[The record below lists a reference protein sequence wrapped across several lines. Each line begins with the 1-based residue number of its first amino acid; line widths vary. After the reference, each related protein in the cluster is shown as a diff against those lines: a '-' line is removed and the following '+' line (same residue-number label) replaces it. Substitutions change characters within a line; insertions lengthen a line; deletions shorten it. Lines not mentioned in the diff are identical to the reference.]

1 MRLTL
6 DYPPVWLA
14 GSMAA
19 MWGLSRLAPWP
30 AWEGAAALW
39 VGRALILAALLV
51 MSWAA
56 LEFRRARTTI
66 VPHEAPSALVT
77 TGPFRFS
84 RNPIYA
90 ADAAILLGWGLSLG
104 ALLPFAV
111 VPFFVWVIGS
121 RFISGEETRLRAAFP
136 EAFEAWAARTRRWL

>member
-6 DYPPVWLA
+6 DYPPVWLVGA
-14 GSMAA
+14 MAA
-19 MWGLSRLAPWP
+19 MWGLASFAPWP

-39 VGRALILAALLV
+39 AGRAVILAALLV
-51 MSWAA
+51 MVWAA
-56 LEFRRARTTI
+56 VEFRRARTTI

-77 TGPFRFS
+77 SGPFRFS

-104 ALLPFAV
+104 ALLPFV
-111 VPFFVWVIGS
+111 IVPLFVRVIGA
-121 RFISGEETRLRAAFP
+121 RFIRGEEARLRAAFP
-136 EAFEAWAARTRRWL
+136 EAFDAWAARTRRWF

>member
-14 GSMAA
+14 GAMAA

-39 VGRALILAALLV
+39 AGRALILAALLV
-51 MSWAA
+51 MLWAA
-56 LEFRRARTTI
+56 LAFRRARTTI

-77 TGPFRFS
+77 SGPFRFS

-90 ADAAILLGWGLSLG
+90 VDAAILIGWGLSLG
-104 ALLPFAV
+104 ALLPFVV
-111 VPFFVWVIGS
+111 VPLFVRVIGA
-121 RFISGEETRLRAAFP
+121 RFIRGEEARLRAAFP
-136 EAFEAWAARTRRWL
+136 EAFAAWAARTRRWL

>member
-1 MRLTL
+1 MRVTL

-14 GSMAA
+14 GAMAA

-30 AWEGAAALW
+30 ALEGATALW
-39 VGRALILAALLV
+39 AGRALIAAALLV
-51 MSWAA
+51 MLWAA

-90 ADAAILLGWGLSLG
+90 ADAAILLGWGFSLG

-111 VPFFVWVIGS
+111 VPLFVWVIGA
-121 RFISGEETRLRAAFP
+121 RFIRGEEARLRAAFP
-136 EAFEAWAARTRRWL
+136 EAFNAWAARTRRWL